1 MVGAGYRVLLPATV
15 ESPMASARVTRHP
28 AELSIGYR
36 SGRDSFFWFTE
47 VGAML
52 DYTVRSTTAVSPAYD
67 AQPESGRL
75 SVGASPRLGAAWL
88 MAPRIWLT
96 AAVGLD
102 VFFSNSSYIVDGA
115 PGDAAAKPWA
125 ARPRGELG
133 MTADL
138 W

>member
-1 MVGAGYRVLLPATV
+1 
-15 ESPMASARVTRHP
+15 
-28 AELSIGYR
+28 
-36 SGRDSFFWFTE
+36 
-47 VGAML
+47 
-52 DYTVRSTTAVSPAYD
+52 
-67 AQPESGRL
+67 
-75 SVGASPRLGAAWL
+75 

-96 AAVGLD
+96 TAAGLD